1 MNPKESLISPNG
13 IYVLFYDVDV
23 ALDITLEVELLDM
36 DSEDNLKPVSQ

>member
-1 MNPKESLISPNG
+1 MTPKESLISPNA